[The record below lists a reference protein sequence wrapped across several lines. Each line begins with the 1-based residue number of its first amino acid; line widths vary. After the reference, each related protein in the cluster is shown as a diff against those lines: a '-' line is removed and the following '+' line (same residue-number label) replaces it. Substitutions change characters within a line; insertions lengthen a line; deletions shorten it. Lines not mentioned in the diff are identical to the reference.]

1 MYGSHVAS
9 AACHT
14 GPWTEHLVNDARY
27 QTRLADGIV
36 LVLLSLGLK

>member
-1 MYGSHVAS
+1 MYGNHVAS

-14 GPWTEHLVNDARY
+14 RPWTEQLVGDARY

-36 LVLLSLGLK
+36 LVLCLGVK